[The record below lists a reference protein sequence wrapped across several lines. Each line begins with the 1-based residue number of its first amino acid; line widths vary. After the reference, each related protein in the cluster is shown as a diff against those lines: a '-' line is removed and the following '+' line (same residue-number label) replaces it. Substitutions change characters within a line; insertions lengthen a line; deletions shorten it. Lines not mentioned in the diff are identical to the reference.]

1 MTNFTEIPI
10 LDLSALIKGGDTK
23 NLAQEF
29 RKAYGTTGFSYV
41 INHGIEQSLIDSV
54 FEMSKKFHD
63 Q

>member
-23 NLAQEF
+23 NLVLEF

-41 INHGIEQSLIDSV
+41 INTGVETSLI
-54 FEMSKKFHD
+54 
-63 Q
+63 